1 MKRMIIVFLAV
12 VFCGLAA
19 CSEEGGRGGADVVPG
34 GGDPV
39 DGRDSGS
46 IQVTPGQTVIT
57 AGTRQTFKA
66 EGTGGADPAV
76 RWEVQE
82 GETGGSITPD
92 GNYTAPE
99 APGIYHVVAVS
110 LEDPAVRAAAEVE
123 VITLAVISVAIEP
136 AALTLPPGGS
146 HRFTASVSES
156 DETAVTWQI
165 AEGEAGGSVNQEG
178 EYTAP
183 ETPGAYHVVATSV
196 ADPAKRAEATVR
208 VFSAE
213 ETSPRY
219 AYVANAVSNE
229 VAMFTVD
236 PVTGSLHPIG
246 SIAAGSQP
254 YSIAVDPAGRFVY
267 AGNFASNDIS
277 MYAIDPATGLLTARG
292 SVATGEGPYSI
303 SFDPSGRFAY
313 AANENSAIDVW
324 IYRIDP
330 ESGVLTAIGNV
341 NAGISP
347 INIAVDPF
355 GRFAYVA
362 NHSSNDL
369 SILAVDSE
377 SGMLTRLGEVSAGSS
392 PSAAAVH
399 PSGAF
404 VYVANYGSGDV
415 WSYRVDA
422 ATGRLTKSGQ
432 VAAGGHAF
440 SMAIDPS
447 GRFAY
452 VANSAAN
459 NVSMYRIDPG
469 SGTLIP
475 LGSIGAGAA
484 PRSIT
489 IDFSGR
495 FVYVANM
502 NSNTLSTFAA
512 DATTGLL
519 TPLGQTTAGKQPRS
533 VRVAGPIPPRE
544 SPR

>member
-1 MKRMIIVFLAV
+1 MKRVIIVFLAV

-19 CSEEGGRGGADVVPG
+19 CSEEGGREGTNVVPG
-34 GGDPV
+34 GGGPV
-39 DGRDSGS
+39 EGRNSGP
-46 IQVTPGQTVIT
+46 IEVTPGQTVIT

-82 GETGGSITPD
+82 GEAGGSITPD

-99 APGIYHVVAVS
+99 TPGIYHVVAVS

-146 HRFTASVSES
+146 HRFAASVSEG
-156 DETAVTWQI
+156 DEAAVTWQV
-165 AEGEAGGSVNQEG
+165 AEGPAGGSVNQEG
-178 EYTAP
+178 AYTAP
-183 ETPGAYHVVATSV
+183 EAPGTYHVVATSV

-208 VFSAE
+208 VFPVE
-213 ETSPRY
+213 ETSPRF

-236 PVTGSLHPIG
+236 PKNGSLHPIG
-246 SIAAGSQP
+246 AIAAGIHP
-254 YSIAVDPAGRFVY
+254 YSVGVDPLGRFVY
-267 AGNFASNDIS
+267 AGNFDSNDIS

-313 AANENSAIDVW
+313 SASENSGIDVW

-369 SILAVDSE
+369 SVLAVDSE
-377 SGMLTRLGEVSAGSS
+377 SGLLTRLGEVGAGSS

-415 WSYRVDA
+415 WSYQVDP

-432 VAAGGHAF
+432 VAAGSHAF
-440 SMAIDPS
+440 SMAVDPS

-469 SGTLIP
+469 NGILTP

-489 IDFSGR
+489 IDASGR

-502 NSNTLSTFAA
+502 NSNTVSIFALDPA
-512 DATTGLL
+512 TGLL
-519 TPLGQTTAGKQPRS
+519 TSLGHPPSGSQSRS
-533 VRVAGPIPPRE
+533 VRVTSGPKTN
-544 SPR
+544 